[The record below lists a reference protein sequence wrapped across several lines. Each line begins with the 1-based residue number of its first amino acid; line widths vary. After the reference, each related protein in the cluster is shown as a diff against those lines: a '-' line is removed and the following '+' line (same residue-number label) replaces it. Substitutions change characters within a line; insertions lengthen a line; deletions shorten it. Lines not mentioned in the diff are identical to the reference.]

1 MKISLHFGVADNQ
14 ISLCFGVPDNQISF
28 HFDVPKNQISL
39 QYSVTDNWLL
49 STLHWLLRTPKWSE
63 ISILKKN
70 FFYYLDF
77 FQHIKFYFILFL
89 LLLVKLIILMEFS
102 RFMTPLPP
110 LITGPFVNQPGLFHF
125 LDPLNIEWRV
135 LLRPKLLYLKL
146 IRMQ

>member
-63 ISILKKN
+63 ISILKKI
-70 FFYYLDF
+70 F
-77 FQHIKFYFILFL
+77 FL
-89 LLLVKLIILMEFS
+89 LF
-102 RFMTPLPP
+102 
-110 LITGPFVNQPGLFHF
+110 GLFPTYQI
-125 LDPLNIEWRV
+125 LLNFIFIIIG
-135 LLRPKLLYLKL
+135 KTHNFNG
-146 IRMQ
+146 IF